1 MPSVV
6 DPTVSAD
13 PVLADA
19 VPPEIMNGRAGVHP
33 DHGLLI
39 MYKVRDTDPRDGNN
53 ETWKLAKR
61 IDPGVVSAYWDK
73 VTARTGMTQRAWI
86 SRVRFKYRVELAK
99 LENRK
104 VAAAATKKRK
114 RRISEEDEDSDYK
127 PPGA

>member
-1 MPSVV
+1 MSSVT
-6 DPTVSAD
+6 DSTVSAD
-13 PVLADA
+13 A
-19 VPPEIMNGRAGVHP
+19 VSPEITNGRAGVHP

-39 MYKVRDTDPRDGNN
+39 MYKVRDTDIHDGDE

-61 IDPGVVSAYWDK
+61 VDPDAVSAYWDK
-73 VTARTGMTQRAWI
+73 VTARTGMTQRAWL

-104 VAAAATKKRK
+104 AAAAATTKKRK
-114 RRISEEDEDSDYK
+114 RRISKDDEDSDYK

>member
-1 MPSVV
+1 MPSVIN
-6 DPTVSAD
+6 PTV
-13 PVLADA
+13 PADA

-39 MYKVRDTDPRDGNN
+39 MYKVRDTDPRYGNN

-61 IDPGVVSAYWDK
+61 IDPGVVSTYWDK
-73 VTARTGMTQRAWI
+73 VTARTGMTQRAWL
-86 SRVRFKYRVELAK
+86 SRVRFRYRVELAK

>member
-1 MPSVV
+1 
-6 DPTVSAD
+6 
-13 PVLADA
+13 
-19 VPPEIMNGRAGVHP
+19 MNGRVGVHP

-39 MYKVRDTDPRDGNN
+39 MYKVRDTGPRGGNN

-61 IDPGVVSAYWDK
+61 IDPVVVSTYWDK
-73 VTARTGMTQRAWI
+73 VTARTGMTQRAWL
-86 SRVRFKYRVELAK
+86 SRVRFKYRVELAN